1 MQSVRLAG
9 SDEKTVA
16 YQELLDS
23 VVETFEAVL
32 RQVAALSGAVLNRAY
47 VAVVGAGDALSSYV
61 VGRRCRI
68 AEAASTFA
76 RLIKSATQP

>member
-1 MQSVRLAG
+1 MRDQSTPTSFMQSVRLAG

-32 RQVAALSGAVLNRAY
+32 RPVAALSGAVLNRA
-47 VAVVGAGDALSSYV
+47 
-61 VGRRCRI
+61 
-68 AEAASTFA
+68 
-76 RLIKSATQP
+76 

>member
-9 SDEKTVA
+9 SDGKTVA

-32 RQVAALSGAVLNRAY
+32 RPVAALSGAALNRA
-47 VAVVGAGDALSSYV
+47 
-61 VGRRCRI
+61 
-68 AEAASTFA
+68 
-76 RLIKSATQP
+76 